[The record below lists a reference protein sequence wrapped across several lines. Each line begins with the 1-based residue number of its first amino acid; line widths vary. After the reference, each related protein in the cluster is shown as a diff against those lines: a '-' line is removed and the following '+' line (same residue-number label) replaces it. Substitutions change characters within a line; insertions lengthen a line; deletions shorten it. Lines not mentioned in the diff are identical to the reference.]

1 MIFLK
6 PSAKPPA
13 PDADWP
19 ARYRILEKI
28 AKDPGIKAFYQA
40 GSVSGDTPV
49 SQVAFLAL
57 DLETTGLD
65 PQTEAIIS
73 VGFIPMCHDRI
84 LCRGARYRVVRSD
97 QNRPEIQT
105 VIHGITHSRMD
116 ACPRF
121 DTILPEL
128 LQAMAG
134 RVIVAHYSRI
144 ERHFLEQAVTDLT
157 GDVLEFPVVDTMELE
172 SRKHPVFR
180 PNLFQRW
187 MGEKNSPSLRLAHAR
202 ERYHLPAYRPHH
214 ALTDA
219 LAAAE
224 LFLAQLKDQFT
235 PDTHI
240 GDLLYQPSV
249 KR

>member
-1 MIFLK
+1 MIFFK
-6 PSAKPPA
+6 TSGRPSTGT
-13 PDADWP
+13 DWP
-19 ARYRILEKI
+19 SRFRVLEKT
-28 AKDPGIKAFYQA
+28 ATDPDIRTFYRA
-40 GSVSGDTPV
+40 GSVAGDTPV
-49 SQVAFLAL
+49 KQVSFLAL
-57 DLETTGLD
+57 DLETTGLNPETD
-65 PQTEAIIS
+65 AIIS
-73 VGFIPMCHDRI
+73 VGFIPLYHDRI
-84 LCRGARYRVVRSD
+84 LCRGARYREVRPDLDRS
-97 QNRPEIQT
+97 EIQT

-121 DTILPEL
+121 ETVLPML

-134 RVIVAHYSRI
+134 RVVVAHYSRI
-144 ERHFLEQAVTDLT
+144 ERMFLHKAVADLT
-157 GDVLEFPVVDTMELE
+157 GNVLEFPVVDTMELE

-224 LFLAQLKDQFT
+224 LFLAQIRDRFS
-235 PDTHI
+235 PDTPI
-240 GDLLYQPSV
+240 SELLYQPPA
-249 KR
+249 KT

>member
-1 MIFLK
+1 MIFFK
-6 PSAKPPA
+6 PSDGPLPA
-13 PDADWP
+13 IDWP
-19 ARYRILEKI
+19 SRFRVLEKT
-28 AKDPGIKAFYQA
+28 AKDPGVKAFYQT
-40 GSVSGDTPV
+40 GTFPGDTPV
-49 SQVAFLAL
+49 NQVAFLAI
-57 DLETTGLD
+57 DLETTGLNPETD
-65 PQTEAIIS
+65 AIIS
-73 VGFIPMCHDRI
+73 VGFLPLFFDRI
-84 LCRGARYRVVRSD
+84 ICRGAQYRVIRSD
-97 QNRPEIQT
+97 HPRQDIQT

-121 DTILPEL
+121 DVILPQL

-144 ERHFLEQAVTDLT
+144 ERAFLSRAVSDLT
-157 GDVLEFPVVDTMELE
+157 GDELEFPVVDTMELE
-172 SRKHPVFR
+172 SRKYPVFR

-224 LFLAQLKDQFT
+224 LFLAQIRDQFA
-235 PDTHI
+235 PDTPI
-240 GDLLYQPSV
+240 SELLYQPPA
-249 KR
+249 KT

>member
-1 MIFLK
+1 MIRPKSTEK
-6 PSAKPPA
+6 PFPV
-13 PDADWP
+13 DWP
-19 ARYRILEKI
+19 SRFRILEKQ
-28 AKDPGIKAFYQA
+28 AKDPAVKAFYQA
-40 GSVSGDTPV
+40 GSVPGDTPLKQV
-49 SQVAFLAL
+49 SFLAL

-65 PQTEAIIS
+65 PQTDAIIS
-73 VGFIPMCHDRI
+73 VGFIPLYHDRI
-84 LCRGARYRVVRSD
+84 LCSGARHWVVRPD
-97 QNRPEIQT
+97 QHRPDIQT

-121 DTILPEL
+121 NTILPRL
-128 LQAMAG
+128 LKAMAG

-144 ERHFLEQAVTDLT
+144 EQGFLRKAIADLT
-157 GDVLEFPVVDTMELE
+157 GDDLEFPIVDTMEIE

-202 ERYHLPAYRPHH
+202 ERYNLPPYRPHH

-224 LFLAQLKDQFT
+224 LFLAQTNDPFT
-235 PDTHI
+235 VDTPI
-240 GDLLYQPSV
+240 SVLLYPSSV
-249 KR
+249 KT